1 MQKRGLPVQGVVR
14 KGAVR
19 KVGRPTCLRAAE
31 TGAGPAGGLA
41 GGRADWQVGGCRRP
55 TTSNATAIWQAGCW
69 VGGWVGSGLAVGWRV
84 GGRLAGGW

>member
-1 MQKRGLPVQGVVR
+1 MQKRDLPVQGVVR

-31 TGAGPAGGLA
+31 TGVGPAGMLA
-41 GGRADWQVGGCRRP
+41 GGRADWQVGGWVPAADDQQCDG
-55 TTSNATAIWQAGCW
+55 NLAGG
-69 VGGWVGSGLAVGWRV
+69 VFGSAGGLAVGCRV